1 MAGARLPLKYRFAPG
16 HPLDGLTLT
25 VPLALLNQLDEARLA
40 WLVPGMIREKVAWYF
55 KALPKALRNRL
66 VPVPERVTAFLEATP
81 AGREPLPQAIRGWLK
96 AALGEAPPVDAWD
109 GLELPAHLAVLVR
122 VVDAADKELG
132 SGRDLAALRAQL
144 GEAAQMTFAAG
155 GAAFERKGLRAWDLG
170 DLPERLT
177 IARGGRHVTGY
188 PALVD
193 EGDSVALALLDT
205 AESAEASTRA
215 GVVRL
220 IGFALKDAM
229 TRHEKGPPGFAQM
242 AVALRAVV
250 PPDRLLADVLGAVRD
265 RAFVGEDPLPRS
277 AKAFAEQVKR
287 GRTRLPA
294 VAEGAFRLL
303 AEIAAEHL
311 ALSQRLAALPI
322 THARLAADL
331 KAQRDALVHP
341 GFFGETPWASL
352 QHLPRYVRAL
362 GRRLAKYLEHP
373 RRDERH
379 ARQVADLWRRYQE
392 RLERN
397 RTAGRVEPGLVQYR
411 WLLEELK
418 VSLFA
423 QELRTPFPISYKRL
437 DKAWAELGR

>member
-1 MAGARLPLKYRFAPG
+1 
-16 HPLDGLTLT
+16 
-25 VPLALLNQLDEARLA
+25 
-40 WLVPGMIREKVAWYF
+40 
-55 KALPKALRNRL
+55 
-66 VPVPERVTAFLEATP
+66 
-81 AGREPLPQAIRGWLK
+81 
-96 AALGEAPPVDAWD
+96 
-109 GLELPAHLAVLVR
+109 
-122 VVDAADKELG
+122 
-132 SGRDLAALRAQL
+132 
-144 GEAAQMTFAAG
+144 
-155 GAAFERKGLRAWDLG
+155 
-170 DLPERLT
+170 
-177 IARGGRHVTGY
+177 
-188 PALVD
+188 
-193 EGDSVALALLDT
+193 
-205 AESAEASTRA
+205 
-215 GVVRL
+215 VVRL

-229 TRHEKGPPGFAQM
+229 ARYEKGPPGFAQM

-250 PPDRLLADVLGAVRD
+250 PPDRLLADVLAAVRD
-265 RAFVGEDPLPRS
+265 RAFVGDDPLPRS
-277 AKAFAEQVKR
+277 ARAFAEQVKR

-311 ALSQRLAALPI
+311 ALSQRLAALPA
-322 THARLAADL
+322 THARFAADL

-352 QHLPRYVRAL
+352 EHLPRYVKAL

-373 RRDERH
+373 QRDERH

-392 RLERN
+392 RRERN
-397 RTAGRVEPGLVQYR
+397 RAAGRIEPGLVQYR